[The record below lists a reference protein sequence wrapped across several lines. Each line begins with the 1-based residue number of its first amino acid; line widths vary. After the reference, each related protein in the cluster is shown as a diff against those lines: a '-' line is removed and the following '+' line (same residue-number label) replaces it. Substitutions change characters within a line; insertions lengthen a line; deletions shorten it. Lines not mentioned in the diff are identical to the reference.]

1 MELIVFVI
9 QVSLEIEIS
18 AKAVINLVANV
29 QAHKQINANLVLMY
43 LQSSKMDFVQRTAHV
58 ILVSIQE
65 IHRVLNAL
73 IIVLFVMIYSNVKLV
88 QLDIKLIKLKYKDK
102 LFKHVHRYVEMEL
115 NIKLNAMMEIAKMEM
130 DVVVLVLYKQ
140 DGHVVVGLLL
150 KNQTVR
156 SLFLIKLFCHP
167 KVQLI
172 WEIRLFKV
180 LELHIYPLV

>member
-1 MELIVFVI
+1 
-9 QVSLEIEIS
+9 
-18 AKAVINLVANV
+18 
-29 QAHKQINANLVLMY
+29 
-43 LQSSKMDFVQRTAHV
+43 
-58 ILVSIQE
+58 
-65 IHRVLNAL
+65 
-73 IIVLFVMIYSNVKLV
+73 MIYSNVKLV

-167 KVQLI
+167 KV
-172 WEIRLFKV
+172 
-180 LELHIYPLV
+180 